1 MTRWSRNDVDEVG
14 ALSVTLNLFQGLKLT
29 DRFRNKF
36 GMTRWSRN
44 DVVEIGVLAVTLNL
58 FQGLKLLF

>member
-1 MTRWSRNDVDEVG
+1 MTRLSRNDVVEIGV
-14 ALSVTLNLFQGLKLT
+14 LTVTLNLFQGLKLT

-44 DVVEIGVLAVTLNL
+44 DVDEVGALSVTLNL
-58 FQGLKLLF
+58 FQGLKP